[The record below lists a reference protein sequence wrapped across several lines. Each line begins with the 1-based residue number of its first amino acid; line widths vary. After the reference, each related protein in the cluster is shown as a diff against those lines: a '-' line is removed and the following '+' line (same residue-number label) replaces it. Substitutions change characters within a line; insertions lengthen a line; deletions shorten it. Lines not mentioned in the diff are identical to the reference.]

1 MPTWAKIIL
10 YLRIENLINH
20 TLSRGT
26 YPDLPTP
33 VTCKSGG
40 FENKSRK
47 TWRLGPQTW
56 RFSKYVSNNKK
67 SIICLRVF
75 LFYLFSAPC
84 CTLLHSR
91 VLDNEQ
97 PSWFVFEAKL
107 PQKPLRTNVSL
118 EWGWHLHCT
127 QFSLT
132 NRLITLIRLLRTQI
146 VCYSFIF
153 SSLCRI
159 FLGNFEVFGS
169 PWDLKAKPWDREMA
183 SQTVSV
189 TVKPWELEGLII
201 ST

>member
-1 MPTWAKIIL
+1 MEQTFQPLSHA
-10 YLRIENLINH
+10 NLEVLK
-20 TLSRGT
+20 TSPEKPGDWDLKPGDFQKLSHF
-26 YPDLPTP
+26 
-33 VTCKSGG
+33 V
-40 FENKSRK
+40 
-47 TWRLGPQTW
+47 
-56 RFSKYVSNNKK
+56 
-67 SIICLRVF
+67 I
-75 LFYLFSAPC
+75 
-84 CTLLHSR
+84 LLHSR

-189 TVKPWELEGLII
+189 TVKPWELEGLKGE
-201 ST
+201 SVVRQELSGLDKQMSELESELEV

>member
-1 MPTWAKIIL
+1 MQI
-10 YLRIENLINH
+10 
-20 TLSRGT
+20 
-26 YPDLPTP
+26 
-33 VTCKSGG
+33 
-40 FENKSRK
+40 
-47 TWRLGPQTW
+47 W
-56 RFSKYVSNNKK
+56 RFWKPGDWDLEPGDFQNMCQIIKK

-84 CTLLHSR
+84 CTLWQLFWQRWLNFHRAR
-91 VLDNEQ
+91 VLDHEQ

-183 SQTVSV
+183 SQTVTL
-189 TVKPWELEGLII
+189 TVKPWELEGLQLYFWTSSNQNFVFTRVSVFCVILH
-201 ST
+201 

>member
-1 MPTWAKIIL
+1 MAQVPKT
-10 YLRIENLINH
+10 YLSHFVI
-20 TLSRGT
+20 
-26 YPDLPTP
+26 
-33 VTCKSGG
+33 
-40 FENKSRK
+40 
-47 TWRLGPQTW
+47 
-56 RFSKYVSNNKK
+56 
-67 SIICLRVF
+67 
-75 LFYLFSAPC
+75 
-84 CTLLHSR
+84 LLHSR

-189 TVKPWELEGLII
+189 TVKPWELEGLVFAFM
-201 ST
+201 STIWAKHAASSEQDGGWTATTQDAFPDSSIPSLATLFSFVMWVRF